1 MVYIIYESG
10 DPLIGRIKFFMG
22 IDTGI
27 QEGNP
32 YILPQE
38 AMFMGDIRM
47 VICDISF
54 IKYCLLISVI
64 V

>member
-1 MVYIIYESG
+1 
-10 DPLIGRIKFFMG
+10 MG

-47 VICDISF
+47 DD
-54 IKYCLLISVI
+54 L
-64 V
+64 

>member
-47 VICDISF
+47 DD
-54 IKYCLLISVI
+54 L
-64 V
+64 